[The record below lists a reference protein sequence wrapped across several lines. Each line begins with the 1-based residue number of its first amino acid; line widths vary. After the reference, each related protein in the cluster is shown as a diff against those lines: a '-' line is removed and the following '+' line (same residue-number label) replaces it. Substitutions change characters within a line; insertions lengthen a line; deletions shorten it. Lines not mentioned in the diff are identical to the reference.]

1 MRIAYSLTP
10 KLRIKLKAPIGVL
23 VQGSSTETLGIFR
36 DMLEKEK
43 PTHIISVGDAVAKNL
58 AENNV
63 TLNVAIVDNRVMRK
77 NVQPIP
83 LEMEKTMHVRN
94 PQGTIT
100 EEAIEAIREALECN
114 CSVKIVVDGEEDL
127 LALVAVLYSPENS
140 FVVYGQPY
148 EGIVIVKV
156 TTEKKREIA
165 AILRIMENARKAK

>member
-1 MRIAYSLTP
+1 MRIAYTLTP
-10 KLRIKLKAPIGVL
+10 ELRIKLKAPIGVL
-23 VQGSSTETLGIFR
+23 VQGSFTETLRIFR

-43 PTHIISVGDAVAKNL
+43 HTRIISVGDAVTRNL

-63 TLNVAIVDNRVMRK
+63 ALHVAIVDNRVMRK
-77 NVQPIP
+77 NVPPIP
-83 LEMEKTMHVRN
+83 LKMEKTMHAKN

-100 EEAIEAIREALECN
+100 EEAIRAIHEALEGN

-127 LALVAVLYSPENS
+127 LALVAVLYSSENS

-156 TTEKKREIA
+156 TPKKKKEIA
-165 AILRIMENARKAK
+165 AILKTMENARKAK